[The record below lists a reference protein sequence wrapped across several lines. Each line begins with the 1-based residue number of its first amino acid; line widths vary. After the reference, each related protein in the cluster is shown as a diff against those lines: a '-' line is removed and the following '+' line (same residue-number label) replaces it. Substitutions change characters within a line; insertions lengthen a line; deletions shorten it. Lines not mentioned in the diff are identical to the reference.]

1 MADHAAIY
9 KMLVE
14 HLAPTAKA
22 LANAGHEEEQFD
34 QYLPL
39 IGVQPD
45 PDADVTDGD
54 PADENFENAAPLPGS
69 WVRIVGVRY
78 TLRRFG
84 GSDSMER
91 SGARV
96 DIEVV
101 TPMGRTSGAAT
112 AQGQLERSAYRHPQA
127 VQAVLDRMLT
137 LGRSRQPG
145 DKVEDFGIISG
156 NETEV
161 VDEHDHKA
169 GMEVT
174 VMSFTVTLA

>member
-22 LANAGHEEEQFD
+22 LANAGHQEEQFD

-78 TLRRFG
+78 TLRRMG
-84 GSDSMER
+84 GSAAKEY

-96 DIEVV
+96 ELEVV
-101 TPMGRTSGAAT
+101 TPMGRTSGGGT
-112 AQGQLERSAYRHPQA
+112 AQGQLERTAYRHPKA
-127 VQAVLDRMLT
+127 VDAVLASMLE

-145 DKVEDFGIISG
+145 DKLEDFGILSV
-156 NETEV
+156 NEAEV